1 LKNKA
6 RDIGFL
12 LSTIPVYIGSSNNYT
27 LHHIVSKVSPESEAD
42 KAGLRAM
49 DLITHVNGEIIQ
61 VFLENIQSKR
71 LKLGLFE
78 HRSAESDPL

>member
-12 LSTIPVYIGSSNNYT
+12 LSTIPVYIGSTNNYT

-42 KAGLRAM
+42 KAGLKAM

-61 VFLENIQSKR
+61 VRTENRQNETIKIR
-71 LKLGLFE
+71 
-78 HRSAESDPL
+78 AV

>member
-1 LKNKA
+1 MKNKA

-42 KAGLRAM
+42 KAGLKAM

-61 VFLENIQSKR
+61 VRTENRQNETIKIR
-71 LKLGLFE
+71 
-78 HRSAESDPL
+78 AV

>member
-42 KAGLRAM
+42 KAGLKAM

-61 VFLENIQSKR
+61 VRTENRQNETIKIR
-71 LKLGLFE
+71 
-78 HRSAESDPL
+78 AV